1 MEKKLTAGV
10 KVQGKEALVVATH
23 EVTGIADSEEE
34 DGFGITLGTK
44 TEHTVV
50 AATNQGEKIVS
61 SKASVQIKNEP
72 SVISKLKAK
81 LHKCMT
87 YMASAKM
94 TLKAGIRDAPDSVEG
109 QMITKKL
116 GEAPEKIQDMLD
128 MYEVFTDWQH
138 GDLVELKKKLMKD
151 CEHVN
156 CFLST
161 FRALS

>member
-10 KVQGKEALVVATH
+10 KVQGKEALVAATH

-81 LHKCMT
+81 LHTCMPD
-87 YMASAKM
+87 MASAKT
-94 TLKAGIRDAPDSVEG
+94 TLAAGIRDAPDSADG
-109 QMITKKL
+109 ADAYK
-116 GEAPEKIQDMLD
+116 EA
-128 MYEVFTDWQH
+128 
-138 GDLVELKKKLMKD
+138 G
-151 CEHVN
+151 
-156 CFLST
+156 
-161 FRALS
+161 